1 MSTLNKLYLNFFLIF
16 DKKRRRGRKT
26 EKKEEKERK
35 EGERKKIR
43 KKQKGWKKR
52 SIYRR

>member
-1 MSTLNKLYLNFFLIF
+1 MISEFSRIF

-26 EKKEEKERK
+26 EKRRARK
-35 EGERKKIR
+35 EGERKKLK

-52 SIYRR
+52 SIHRR